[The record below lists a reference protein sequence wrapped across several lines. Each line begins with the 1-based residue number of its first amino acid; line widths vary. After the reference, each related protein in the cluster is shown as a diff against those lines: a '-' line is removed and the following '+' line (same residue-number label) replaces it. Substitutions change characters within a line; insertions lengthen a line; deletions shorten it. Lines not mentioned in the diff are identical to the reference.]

1 MLGAAEIRQGLG
13 LGIGRLV
20 SMCLPRAHT
29 FTHVDTRKHERAH
42 THIHPPPPFSLTHT
56 WRVGGEMRRVPPR
69 NLVIL
74 CRQTE
79 VTPGSPCE
87 EEDTCHMKR
96 RIHVI

>member
-42 THIHPPPPFSLTHT
+42 THIHPPPPLLSHTHLACR
-56 WRVGGEMRRVPPR
+56 WGDAKSASSKPR
-69 NLVIL
+69 NSLSADGGN
-74 CRQTE
+74 TW
-79 VTPGSPCE
+79 
-87 EEDTCHMKR
+87 
-96 RIHVI
+96 